1 MKTYSTFNTV
11 DVIDIILYKYN
22 YYDNKIWTGTKN
34 QMNYMVVNEQ
44 SILVSPASLKEYI
57 EKTYPNELNKFKSI
71 GSEFLHKDANSIYFL
86 NLLLSQMK
94 KLKWV
99 KLTLDKSKNYSRL
112 VSDPGQGQA
121 PRINFSYK
129 ILHVTLRLFELFQE
143 DELEDVNQI
152 LKQLNLLNDNKPYSR
167 KKLDEIVG
175 KLDTWMNNADL
186 QIHDE
191 TVDNKIELV
200 GMLLDI
206 IEPKL
211 EGDNPEVLLVTDY

>member
-1 MKTYSTFNTV
+1 MRHYSTFNTV

-22 YYDNKIWTGTKN
+22 YYDNRIWTGIKN
-34 QMNYMVVNEQ
+34 QMNYMAVNEQ
-44 SILVSPASLKEYI
+44 SILVSPSSLKEYV

-86 NLLLSQMK
+86 NLLLSQMQ

-112 VSDPGQGQA
+112 VSDGA
-121 PRINFSYK
+121 SSTRINFSYK
-129 ILHVTLRLFELFQE
+129 ILHVTLRLFELFEE
-143 DELEDVNQI
+143 DELVDFNEI
-152 LKQLNLLNDNKPYSR
+152 LKQCNLLGENKPYER
-167 KKLDEIVG
+167 HKLDQIVL
-175 KLDTWMNNADL
+175 KLETWLNAAELHVEDDT
-186 QIHDE
+186 IDE
-191 TVDNKIELV
+191 KIELV
-200 GMLLDI
+200 SMILDI